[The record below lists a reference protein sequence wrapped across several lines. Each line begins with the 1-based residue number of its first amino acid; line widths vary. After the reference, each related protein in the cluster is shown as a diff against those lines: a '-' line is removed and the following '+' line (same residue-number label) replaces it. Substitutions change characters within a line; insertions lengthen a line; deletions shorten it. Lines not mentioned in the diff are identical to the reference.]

1 MYCESWLSTTIV
13 LKTYLALFAK
23 ETLNDHLQKTL
34 KEFKTNNSNEEVSKR
49 LTLQFD
55 EMLEC
60 LKAMDEHAPWN
71 VLKKQHNFIDRTSM
85 HSQNPIF

>member
-1 MYCESWLSTTIV
+1 MKVGYLLGLC

-34 KEFKTNNSNEEVSKR
+34 KEFKTSNSNEEVSKR

-60 LKAMDEHAPWN
+60 LKAMDGHAP
-71 VLKKQHNFIDRTSM
+71 
-85 HSQNPIF
+85 